1 MAVIDFFDKGWAIN
15 PKGAAFVMDDT
26 VWTFDEARKLSC
38 RIANALLATKQP
50 KETKV
55 AVWSLNDPVA
65 WICVLGIW
73 RAGMTWVPINP
84 RSSLQDNAHILSA
97 FDCQILFFQKEFA
110 DLVASFANEAP
121 KLEYAICLEEGVK
134 DAPSLDELVSS
145 QTSTPPAIDYDM
157 DDVVMLGPTGG
168 TTGMPKG
175 VMNTH
180 RNLQTFVAQYS
191 MAATY
196 RPDETVV
203 NLAAAPM
210 THTAGNVSLPTTAKG
225 GTVVILTRPDPEA
238 LIDAIEKHGV
248 TELFLPPTVI
258 YMLLN
263 HPGVEKRNFSSLRYF
278 LYGAAPMSIEKL
290 RQAIEVFGPVMM
302 EGYGQME
309 AFASIAYL
317 APEEH
322 FSAGRFALDQRLSSC
337 GRPTPLTNV
346 VILDDDGRTLKANQ
360 AGEIC
365 VQGDIV
371 MKGYYKN
378 PEQTKAT
385 IIDGWLHTGDV
396 GHLDAHGYLHITDR
410 KKDMIISGGFNVYP
424 SEVEQVI
431 WEHQAVQ
438 DCAVIG
444 VPDAKWGEAVTAVV
458 ELKPGKNVAAEELI
472 AVCRDRLGGVKTPKT
487 VDFVERLPL
496 SANGKVLKKD
506 VRARYWRDTERR
518 I

>member
-1 MAVIDFFDKGWAIN
+1 MAVIDFFDKGWTIN
-15 PKGAAFVMDDT
+15 PTGPAYIMDDI
-26 VWTFDEARKLSC
+26 VYTFDEARALSC
-38 RIANALLATKQP
+38 RVANALLAANLA

-55 AVWSLNDPVA
+55 AVWSLNDPAA
-65 WICVLGIW
+65 WICVLGVW

-84 RSSLQDNAHILSA
+84 RSSLEDNAHILTA
-97 FDCQILFFQKEFA
+97 FDCEVVFFQKGFGE
-110 DLVASFANEAP
+110 LVGSVARNAP
-121 KLEYAICLEEGVK
+121 LLNHLICLDGTTD
-134 DAPSLDELVSS
+134 DAISLDAFVDG
-145 QTSTPPAIDYDM
+145 QPAAPPAVATDM

-180 RNLQTFVAQYS
+180 RNLQTFVAQYC
-191 MAATY
+191 MTATY
-196 RPDETVV
+196 RPDEPII

-210 THTAGNVSLPTTAKG
+210 THTAGNVSLPTTARG
-225 GTVVILTRPDPEA
+225 GTVVILTKPEPQA
-238 LIDAIEKHGV
+238 LIEAIEKHRV

-263 HPGVEKRNFSSLRYF
+263 HPGVAARDFSSLRYF
-278 LYGAAPMSIEKL
+278 MYGAAPMSLEKL
-290 RQAIEVFGPVMM
+290 RQAIDVFGPVMM

-317 APEEH
+317 KPDEH
-322 FSAGRFALDQRLSSC
+322 FIDGRLAPTSRLASC
-337 GRPTPLTNV
+337 GRPMPLTNV
-346 VILDDDGRTLKANQ
+346 AILDDDRRHVAAGQ
-360 AGEIC
+360 PGEIC

-378 PEQTKAT
+378 PEQTRAT
-385 IIDGWLHTGDV
+385 LIDGWLHTGDI
-396 GHLDAHGYLHITDR
+396 GHLDSAGYLHITDR

-424 SEVEQVI
+424 GEVEQVI
-431 WEHQAVQ
+431 WEHAAVQ

-444 VPDAKWGEAVTAVV
+444 VPDEKWGEAVTAVV
-458 ELKPGKNVAAEELI
+458 ELKPGGTVEADELI
-472 AVCRDRLGGVKTPKT
+472 AICRERLGGVKTPKT
-487 VDFVERLPL
+487 VDFVEQLPR

-506 VRARYWRDTERR
+506 VRAQYWRDSDSK